1 MVSYHKLIKIQRFS
15 KTLKSSP
22 RYVRKKCFKNFN
34 KDEFKMKVGQIP
46 ELGQILESVCA
57 NQAAELL
64 TAGLTRELDKCAPV
78 RTIQTRSKYAP
89 HLQEPIKQLMKERNS
104 AQKIAAASGDQED

>member
-34 KDEFKMKVGQIP
+34 KDEFKMKVGQMP
-46 ELGQILESVCA
+46 TVNVNL
-57 NQAAELL
+57 
-64 TAGLTRELDKCAPV
+64 
-78 RTIQTRSKYAP
+78 
-89 HLQEPIKQLMKERNS
+89 NS
-104 AQKIAAASGDQED
+104 RFIIVVSNKNPTN

>member
-1 MVSYHKLIKIQRFS
+1 M
-15 KTLKSSP
+15 
-22 RYVRKKCFKNFN
+22 
-34 KDEFKMKVGQIP
+34 P